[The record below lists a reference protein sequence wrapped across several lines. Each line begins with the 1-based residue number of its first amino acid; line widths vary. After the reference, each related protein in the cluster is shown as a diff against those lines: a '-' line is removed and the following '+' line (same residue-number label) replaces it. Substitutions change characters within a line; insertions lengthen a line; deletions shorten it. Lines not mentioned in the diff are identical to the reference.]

1 MGKAKSSKKQT
12 VKSCTRT
19 RCVNIDWLE
28 VHAREPVGKPHNAEY
43 YRQCGCEVEEREYGT
58 RVYREMFVIMGSDGL
73 PAIEVRRNPASSGL
87 NGIHDPE
94 ETHIRIVNRLCYY
107 DDTAEKFE
115 KFLENHHYTDIRIS
129 RIDICLDF
137 VSFDFGDDPARFL
150 RRYLEHKYAKINQGN
165 ICAHGKDAWEGQNF
179 NSVKWGS
186 PSSNV
191 STKMYNKT
199 MELKDQSG
207 TVFAKPYIRQAWMLC
222 GFIDDM
228 QHVTKNGKEVQ
239 VWRVEF
245 TIKSPKHNWVAIELN
260 GKARSKYSLR
270 NTLEVYRG
278 REQLLTM
285 FASLSRHYFRFKK
298 YKEGVRKD
306 RCEDKKLFD
315 FSGQQQVYKLA
326 KDLEICGNG
335 DKSVKRYQR
344 LLKMLEEFDMSHFN
358 EEQKQA
364 VATIKQAI
372 MDDTIN
378 SDLKNPYDLQLRTI
392 ARALMVRAMI
402 QKNMPSFMIESELR
416 EAFKVGENILQ
427 YFTG

>member
-1 MGKAKSSKKQT
+1 MGSVKSSKKRT
-12 VKSCTRT
+12 AKSYTPK

-28 VHAREPVGKPHNAEY
+28 VHAREPLTQPHTAEY
-43 YRQCGCEVEEREYGT
+43 FRQCGCEVEEREYGT

-73 PAIEVRRNPASSGL
+73 PAVEIRRNPASSGL
-87 NGIHDPE
+87 NGIHDPN

-115 KFLENHHYTDIRIS
+115 NFLENHHYTDIRIS

-137 VSFDFGDDPARFL
+137 VTFDYGDVPARFL

-165 ICAHGKDAWEGQNF
+165 ICAHGKDGWDGQDF

-186 PSSNV
+186 PTSNV

-199 MELKDQSG
+199 MELKDQTG
-207 TVFAKPYIRQAWMLC
+207 TVFAKPYIRQAWLLC

-245 TIKSPKHNWVAIELN
+245 SIKSPKHNWVVIELN
-260 GKARSKYSLR
+260 GKKRNKYSLR

-278 REQLLTM
+278 RDKLLTM
-285 FASLSRHYFRFKK
+285 FASLSRHYFKFKK
-298 YKEGVRKD
+298 FKKGVRKD

-315 FSGQQQVYKLA
+315 FSGEQITYKLS
-326 KDLEICGNG
+326 KENEVCGNG
-335 DKSVKRYQR
+335 DKTVKRFQR
-344 LLKMLEEFDMSHFN
+344 LLQLLQEYDMSHFS
-358 EEQKQA
+358 EEQKHA
-364 VATIKQAI
+364 VSTIIQAI
-372 MDDTIN
+372 KDETIN
-378 SDLKNPYDLQLRTI
+378 ADLKHPWNAQERAI
-392 ARALMVRAMI
+392 IRALCVRRMI
-402 QKNMPSFMIESELR
+402 EKGMPSFMIENELR
-416 EAFKVGENILQ
+416 EAFKVGESIMP
-427 YFTG
+427 YFRD